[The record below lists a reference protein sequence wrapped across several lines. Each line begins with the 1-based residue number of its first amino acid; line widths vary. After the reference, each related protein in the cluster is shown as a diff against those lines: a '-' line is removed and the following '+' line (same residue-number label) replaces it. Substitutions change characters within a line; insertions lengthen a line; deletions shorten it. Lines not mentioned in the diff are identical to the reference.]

1 MKKCDSS
8 KSSSDHTSP
17 FERFKIKKNYNQA
30 IYHMHHTIYDLF
42 SIFENSVVKRFFDQL
57 KIGNLAVLMKMV
69 HKKEIKAI
77 FNHESMKYFVESCTD
92 TVDPFKYFTFISID
106 YVTNTENAIKKE
118 IDALKLEKQSFGL
131 RTLYTIGVTKKQKF
145 NIND

>member
-1 MKKCDSS
+1 
-8 KSSSDHTSP
+8 
-17 FERFKIKKNYNQA
+17 
-30 IYHMHHTIYDLF
+30 MHHTIYDLF

-57 KIGNLAVLMKMV
+57 KIGNLAVLMKKKN
-69 HKKEIKAI
+69 KKEIKAI

-92 TVDPFKYFTFISID
+92 TVDPFKYLTFISID

>member
-1 MKKCDSS
+1 
-8 KSSSDHTSP
+8 
-17 FERFKIKKNYNQA
+17 
-30 IYHMHHTIYDLF
+30 MHHTIYDLF

-92 TVDPFKYFTFISID
+92 TVDPFISID